1 MNIEKQN
8 KNNNSKI
15 FDDKISRRSALSTGG
30 KAAAGV
36 AVLSLAGLGY
46 TAGQLSSIQQTNSN
60 ITKDLDKKS
69 YLLDSWLIYGGGSN
83 IKKMPNIVDKSPNV
97 NMDEVFYFNHKSA
110 TCRVDNNPEPFIMP
124 SYKLG
129 EIVVEP
135 NTFYMVMTAQNLVVK
150 SIQEFDSTSEF
161 SNTCVL
167 ESYEG
172 VCFTEASVDKQVYG
186 SRIAPE
192 PFTSEITAVDAT
204 SFAFTAYFDETTAPV
219 NFAIFGPKFIF
230 TGALTSGSV
239 VVKKLSDASQTL
251 PRKPINQ

>member
-1 MNIEKQN
+1 MSDKTS
-8 KNNNSKI
+8 NNNNVNLHENQ
-15 FDDKISRRSALSTGG
+15 ISRRSALSTGG

-36 AVLSLAGLGY
+36 TILSIAGLGY
-46 TAGQLSSIQQTNSN
+46 TVGQLSSIQQINN
-60 ITKDLDKKS
+60 NLTKDLDKKS

-83 IKKMPNIVDKSPNV
+83 IKKMPNIVDKSPTV

-124 SYKLG
+124 SYKMG
-129 EIVVEP
+129 EIVVDP

-172 VCFTEASVDKQVYG
+172 VCFTEASVNKQVYG

-192 PFTSEITAVDAT
+192 PFTSEINVVDAT
-204 SFAFTAYFDETTAPV
+204 SFAFTAYFDEASAPV
-219 NFAIFGPKFIF
+219 NFAIFGPKFTF
-230 TGALTSGSV
+230 TGEITSGSV
-239 VVKKLSDASQTL
+239 VVKKLSEASQTL
-251 PRKPINQ
+251 PRKPIS

>member
-1 MNIEKQN
+1 MSDKTS
-8 KNNNSKI
+8 NNNNVNLHENQ
-15 FDDKISRRSALSTGG
+15 ISRRSALSTGG

-36 AVLSLAGLGY
+36 TILSIAGLGY
-46 TAGQLSSIQQTNSN
+46 TVGQLSSIQQINN
-60 ITKDLDKKS
+60 NLTKDLDKKS

-83 IKKMPNIVDKSPNV
+83 IKKMPNIVDKSPTV

-124 SYKLG
+124 SYKMG
-129 EIVVEP
+129 EIVVDP

-172 VCFTEASVDKQVYG
+172 VCFTEASVNKQVYG

-192 PFTSEITAVDAT
+192 PFTS
-204 SFAFTAYFDETTAPV
+204 
-219 NFAIFGPKFIF
+219 
-230 TGALTSGSV
+230 
-239 VVKKLSDASQTL
+239 
-251 PRKPINQ
+251 